1 MYSRS
6 LDRSTQTV
14 LPEHYGGNAFR
25 PDGTP
30 TPIPVRRDI
39 PPTYRPAAPPPLKI
53 PEKAS
58 PPLSEDPPPH
68 DKELSLQTIEGLPK
82 AYGDESEREEEST
95 ITARPSTPHE
105 ESTSTPTFLGRLS
118 SGFLPTLQSDDL
130 LLLLLLYLLLGE
142 EGNSE
147 ILILLAAVLLL
158 G

>member
-6 LDRSTQTV
+6 LDRNTQTV

-39 PPTYRPAAPPPLKI
+39 PPTYRPAAPPPLKV

-58 PPLSEDPPPH
+58 LPPSEDPTPH
-68 DKELSLQTIEGLPK
+68 VEELSSQTLEDLPK
-82 AYGDESEREEEST
+82 AYDEEGEREEE
-95 ITARPSTPHE
+95 ITSIASPPPHK
-105 ESTSTPTFLGRLS
+105 ESTTTPTFLGRLS